1 MPLPLF
7 IALGVGAASAIRGG
21 MKMKEANDTLEMSK
35 RRHEDNIERFE
46 EKNKETNEVLDILG
60 KTELEILNSFETFSD
75 TIEKIQNRPEFKEY
89 HKDGITLPKYDP
101 ESLKEVSV
109 GAGVVLGGLG
119 GAAAGVAGGYAAA
132 GAATSAV
139 MALGTASTGAA
150 ISSLSG
156 AAATNATLAAL
167 GGGSLV
173 SGGGGMAAGT
183 ALLGNIA
190 LGAGA
195 LVGGVIFNVVGN
207 KMSDKADEAFSQ
219 MLKAEEKVDKI
230 CRYLDRLKVT
240 AVKYTNS
247 LQEVRTKYIQYFDK
261 VCYTVNIQKK
271 TDWNLFSEKEKQEVQ
286 NTILLVG
293 LLYKMCKVN
302 LVNKATEEGEMN
314 TINHKDVDGAINDAR
329 YILDEQKISG

>member
-7 IALGVGAASAIRGG
+7 IALGVGAVSAIHGG

-46 EKNKETNEVLDILG
+46 EKNKEANEVLDILG

-167 GGGSLV
+167 GGGSLA

-195 LVGGVIFNVVGN
+195 IVGGVIFNVVGN

-219 MLKAEEKVDKI
+219 MLKAEEKVNKI
-230 CRYLDRLKVT
+230 CRYLDRLKAT

-247 LQEVRTKYIQYFDK
+247 LQEVRTKYIECFDK
-261 VCYTVNIQKK
+261 VCNTVDVQKK
-271 TDWNLFSEKEKQEVQ
+271 TDWNLFSETEKREVQ
-286 NTILLVG
+286 NTVLLVG

-302 LVNKATEEGEMN
+302 LVNKATGEGEMN
-314 TINHKDVDGAINDAR
+314 TINHKGVDGAINDAR
-329 YILDEQKISG
+329 HILDEQKIPG